1 MHSNGREKF
10 NDSKICIYIGIISL
24 IVSTSIKRD
33 PNYVKGKCHKQ
44 CIWWNAFCI
53 IKDYIC
59 VFICIYINKLYKEIE
74 NRISTGG
81 KTTENV
87 SI

>member
-1 MHSNGREKF
+1 M
-10 NDSKICIYIGIISL
+10 
-24 IVSTSIKRD
+24 VSTSIKRD
-33 PNYVKGKCHKQ
+33 PNYAKGKCHKQ
-44 CIWWNAFCI
+44 CIWYNAFCI
-53 IKDYIC
+53 KKDNIC
-59 VFICIYINKLYKEIE
+59 VLIGIYINKLYKEIE